1 MPQSRLQSTTIVSVG
16 RTYPQGVSKIT
27 GPRPSVKYLSLQN
40 RDNQAIYFWFGLIPV
55 DPQVTGGPTFPDDPT
70 TWTAQQQTDAGI
82 VLSTYG
88 LKVSPD
94 ERIETTTSSTSQVYS
109 YVSAGSAVAHLL
121 IG

>member
-1 MPQSRLQSTTIVSVG
+1 MPQSRLQATTIVSVG
-16 RTYPQGVSKIT
+16 RVYPQGVSKIT
-27 GPRPSVKYLSLQN
+27 GPRPSIKHNSVQN

-55 DPQVTGGPTFPDDPT
+55 NPADPLQGTFPDDPA
-70 TWTAQQQTDAGI
+70 TWTAQQQTDAGL

-94 ERIETTTSSTSQVYS
+94 ERVDSSTSSTSQVYS